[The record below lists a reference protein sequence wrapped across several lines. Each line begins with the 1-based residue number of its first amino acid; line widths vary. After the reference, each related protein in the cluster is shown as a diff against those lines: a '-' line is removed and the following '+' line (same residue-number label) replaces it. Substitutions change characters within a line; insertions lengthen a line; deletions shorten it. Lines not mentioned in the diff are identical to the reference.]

1 MGGVLLAEES
11 AIKKVLSGCSHPQS
25 MAGVLCGSRVVEPAS
40 NVVNMAAS
48 AKPTKS
54 EIARAA
60 HLCDTLNQHNERY
73 FTHDSPEVSD
83 AEYDELKRELI
94 ALEAKHPSLIA
105 LDSPTAQIGAT
116 TLTTFD
122 PVTHRAPMTSLDNAM
137 DIEELRA
144 WGERAAK
151 GLNNAKPM
159 QLICELKI
167 DGLAMSIRYENGILV
182 QAATRGDGKVGEDVT
197 ENIKTISVI
206 PKQLVAPK
214 GSSIPQVLE
223 VRGEVYMPINA
234 FQQFKA
240 DKERENE
247 QRIKQGKKP
256 DAVPA
261 NPRNA
266 GAGSLRQK
274 DPSVTQSRKLAFF
287 AYQLG
292 ETQGIPAL
300 SSHHDTLNYLK
311 QLGFPINPEHKLV
324 DTLEQAEAFC
334 VNAEANRHN
343 LDYEID
349 GAVVKLDDLAQREQL
364 GFTSRA
370 PRWAIAVK
378 FAPEERNTIL
388 NDIQVSIGRT
398 GRATPFAVLQ
408 PVVVAGSTVGMA
420 TLHNRE
426 QVQLKDVRPG
436 DTVVVRKAGDVIP
449 EVVGPVLDKRP
460 KNSKPWKFPDTC
472 PCDLK
477 STLVQIEGESD
488 TRCVEPSCPFQRDQR
503 IIHFASRGGMDI
515 EGLGEK
521 TVFALSDLQL
531 IQDVGD
537 LYSLTQE
544 QLLQIE
550 GFGELSATNLLQ
562 ALEKSKSKPLPK
574 LLTALGIKHLGP
586 AASESLAKTFGNLD
600 NIVTATE
607 DQLSTIDGVGPSIA
621 QSIINWCN
629 QKQNKAIIAKLKK
642 AGIDFGNVQVS
653 QLAQTLLGKAIV
665 VTGSVEGFTREE
677 AEAAIKDRGGKSPG
691 SVSAKT
697 YCVVVGSDPGAS
709 KVTKANELKIPII
722 DAAKFQTL
730 LDSGTI

>member
-1 MGGVLLAEES
+1 
-11 AIKKVLSGCSHPQS
+11 
-25 MAGVLCGSRVVEPAS
+25 
-40 NVVNMAAS
+40 MAAS

-60 HLCDTLNQHNERY
+60 HLRDTLNQHNERY
-73 FTHDSPEVSD
+73 FTHDSPDVSD

-94 ALEAKHPSLIA
+94 ALEAKHPSLIT

-116 TLTTFD
+116 TLTTFA

-137 DIEELRA
+137 DIDELRA
-144 WGERAAK
+144 WGDRAAK
-151 GLNNAKPM
+151 GLDNAKPM

-214 GSSIPQVLE
+214 GSSVPQVLE

-256 DAVPA
+256 EAVPA

-274 DPSVTQSRKLAFF
+274 DPSVTKSRNLAFF

-292 ETQGIPAL
+292 ETQGMPAL
-300 SSHHDTLNYLK
+300 TSHHDTLNYLK

-324 DTLEQAEAFC
+324 NTLDEAEAFC
-334 VNAEANRHN
+334 ASAEANRHN

-370 PRWAIAVK
+370 PRWAIAFK

-642 AGIDFGNVQVS
+642 AGVDFGNVQVS

-722 DAAKFQTL
+722 DAARFQQL

>member
-1 MGGVLLAEES
+1 
-11 AIKKVLSGCSHPQS
+11 
-25 MAGVLCGSRVVEPAS
+25 
-40 NVVNMAAS
+40 MAAS

-60 HLCDTLNQHNERY
+60 HLRVTLNQHNERY
-73 FTHDSPEVSD
+73 FTHDSPDVSD

-94 ALEAKHPSLIA
+94 ALEAKHPSLIT

-116 TLTTFD
+116 TLTTFA

-137 DIEELRA
+137 DIDELRA

-151 GLNNAKPM
+151 GLNNAQPM

-206 PKQLVAPK
+206 PKHLTAPK
-214 GSSIPQVLE
+214 GATMPQVLE

-247 QRIKQGKKP
+247 QRIAQGKKP
-256 DAVPA
+256 EAVPA

-274 DPSVTQSRKLAFF
+274 DPSVTKSRNLAFF

-292 ETQGIPAL
+292 ETQGMPAL
-300 SSHHDTLNYLK
+300 TSHHDTLNYLK

-324 DTLEQAEAFC
+324 DTFQQAEAFC
-334 VNAEANRHN
+334 ANAEANRHN

-449 EVVGPVLDKRP
+449 EVVGPLLDKRP

-537 LYSLTQE
+537 LYSLSQE

-586 AASESLAKTFGNLD
+586 AASESLAKTFGNLN

-607 DQLSTIDGVGPSIA
+607 EQLSNIDGVGPSIA
-621 QSIINWCN
+621 QSIVNWCG
-629 QKQNKAIIAKLKK
+629 QKQNKAIITKLKK
-642 AGIDFGNVQVS
+642 AGVDFGNVQVS

-697 YCVVVGSDPGAS
+697 YCVVVGTDPGAS
-709 KVTKANELKIPII
+709 KVTKAKELGIRII
-722 DAAKFQTL
+722 GPEQFLAL
-730 LDSGTI
+730 LANGSF

>member
-1 MGGVLLAEES
+1 
-11 AIKKVLSGCSHPQS
+11 
-25 MAGVLCGSRVVEPAS
+25 
-40 NVVNMAAS
+40 MAAS
-48 AKPTKS
+48 AKPTKN

-60 HLCDTLNQHNERY
+60 HLRNTLNQYNERY
-73 FTHDSPEVSD
+73 FNHDSPDVSD

-94 ALEAKHPSLIA
+94 ALEAKHPSLIT
-105 LDSPTAQIGAT
+105 LDSPSSQVGAP
-116 TLTTFD
+116 TLTTFA

-137 DIEELRA
+137 DIDELRA

-167 DGLAMSIRYENGILV
+167 DGLAISILYENGILV

-247 QRIKQGKKP
+247 QRIAQGKKP
-256 DAVPA
+256 EAVPA

-274 DPSVTQSRKLAFF
+274 DPSVTKSRNLAFF

-292 ETQGIPAL
+292 ETQGMPAL
-300 SSHHDTLNYLK
+300 TSHHDTLNYLK

-324 DTLEQAEAFC
+324 NTLEQAEAFC
-334 VNAEANRHN
+334 ASAEANRHN

-370 PRWAIAVK
+370 PRWAIAFK

-503 IIHFASRGGMDI
+503 IIHFGSRGGMDI

-537 LYSLTQE
+537 LYTLTQE

-562 ALEKSKSKPLPK
+562 APEKSKSKPLPK

-607 DQLSTIDGVGPSIA
+607 EQLSTIDGVGPSIA
-621 QSIINWCN
+621 QSIISWCN
-629 QKQNKAIIAKLKK
+629 QKQNKAIISKLKK
-642 AGIDFGNVQVS
+642 AGVDFGNVQVS

-665 VTGSVEGFTREE
+665 VTGSVEDFTIEE

-697 YCVVVGSDPGAS
+697 YCVVVGTDPGAS
-709 KVTKANELKIPII
+709 KVTKAQELGIRII
-722 DAAKFQTL
+722 GHEQFLAILENGSF
-730 LDSGTI
+730 

>member
-1 MGGVLLAEES
+1 
-11 AIKKVLSGCSHPQS
+11 
-25 MAGVLCGSRVVEPAS
+25 
-40 NVVNMAAS
+40 MAAS

-60 HLCDTLNQHNERY
+60 HLRDTLNQHNERY
-73 FTHDSPEVSD
+73 FTHDSPEISD

-137 DIEELRA
+137 DIDELRA

-167 DGLAMSIRYENGILV
+167 DGLAMSVRYENGILV

-240 DKERENE
+240 VKERENE

-256 DAVPA
+256 EAVPA

-274 DPSVTQSRKLAFF
+274 DPSVTKSRNLAFF

-292 ETQGIPAL
+292 ETQGMPAL
-300 SSHHDTLNYLK
+300 TSHHDTLNYLK

-324 DTLEQAEAFC
+324 NTLEQAEAFC
-334 VNAEANRHN
+334 ANAEANRHN

-370 PRWAIAVK
+370 PRWAIAFK

-642 AGIDFGNVQVS
+642 AGVDFGNVQVS

-722 DAAKFQTL
+722 DAARFQQL

>member
-1 MGGVLLAEES
+1 
-11 AIKKVLSGCSHPQS
+11 
-25 MAGVLCGSRVVEPAS
+25 
-40 NVVNMAAS
+40 
-48 AKPTKS
+48 
-54 EIARAA
+54 
-60 HLCDTLNQHNERY
+60 
-73 FTHDSPEVSD
+73 
-83 AEYDELKRELI
+83 
-94 ALEAKHPSLIA
+94 
-105 LDSPTAQIGAT
+105 
-116 TLTTFD
+116 
-122 PVTHRAPMTSLDNAM
+122 
-137 DIEELRA
+137 
-144 WGERAAK
+144 
-151 GLNNAKPM
+151 
-159 QLICELKI
+159 
-167 DGLAMSIRYENGILV
+167 MSIRYENGILV

-256 DAVPA
+256 EAVPA

-274 DPSVTQSRKLAFF
+274 DPSVTKSRNLAFF

-292 ETQGIPAL
+292 ETQGMPAL
-300 SSHHDTLNYLK
+300 TSHHDTLNYLK

-324 DTLEQAEAFC
+324 NTLEQAEAFC
-334 VNAEANRHN
+334 ASAEANRHN

-370 PRWAIAVK
+370 PRWAIAFK

-472 PCDLK
+472 PCDLR

-642 AGIDFGNVQVS
+642 AGVDFGNVQVS
-653 QLAQTLLGKAIV
+653 KLAQTLLGKAIV

-722 DAAKFQTL
+722 DAARFQQL

>member
-1 MGGVLLAEES
+1 
-11 AIKKVLSGCSHPQS
+11 
-25 MAGVLCGSRVVEPAS
+25 
-40 NVVNMAAS
+40 MAAS
-48 AKPTKS
+48 AKPTKN

-60 HLCDTLNQHNERY
+60 HLRDTLNQHNERY
-73 FTHDSPEVSD
+73 FTHDSPDVSD

-94 ALEAKHPSLIA
+94 ALEAKHPSLIT
-105 LDSPTAQIGAT
+105 LDSPTAQVGAP
-116 TLTTFD
+116 TLTTFA

-137 DIEELRA
+137 DIDELRA

-151 GLNNAKPM
+151 GLDNAKPM

-214 GSSIPQVLE
+214 GTSIPQVLE

-256 DAVPA
+256 EAVPA

-274 DPSVTQSRKLAFF
+274 DPSVTKSRNLAFF

-292 ETQGIPAL
+292 ETQGMPAL
-300 SSHHDTLNYLK
+300 TSHHDTLNYLK

-324 DTLEQAEAFC
+324 NTLEQAEAFC
-334 VNAEANRHN
+334 ASAEANRHN

-370 PRWAIAVK
+370 PRWAIAFK

-629 QKQNKAIIAKLKK
+629 QKQNKAIITKLKK
-642 AGIDFGNVQVS
+642 AGVDFGNVQVS

-677 AEAAIKDRGGKSPG
+677 AEVAIKDRGGKSPG

-722 DAAKFQTL
+722 DAAKFQQL

>member
-1 MGGVLLAEES
+1 
-11 AIKKVLSGCSHPQS
+11 
-25 MAGVLCGSRVVEPAS
+25 
-40 NVVNMAAS
+40 MAAS

-60 HLCDTLNQHNERY
+60 HLRDTLNQHNERY
-73 FTHDSPEVSD
+73 FTHDSPDVSD

-94 ALEAKHPSLIA
+94 ALEAKHPSLIT

-116 TLTTFD
+116 TLTTFA

-137 DIEELRA
+137 DIDELRA

-151 GLNNAKPM
+151 GLDNAQPM

-256 DAVPA
+256 EAVPA

-274 DPSVTQSRKLAFF
+274 DPSVTKSRNLAFF

-292 ETQGIPAL
+292 ETQGMPAL
-300 SSHHDTLNYLK
+300 TSHHDTLNYLK

-324 DTLEQAEAFC
+324 NTLEQAEAFC
-334 VNAEANRHN
+334 ASAEANRHN

-370 PRWAIAVK
+370 PRWAIAFK

-629 QKQNKAIIAKLKK
+629 QKQNKTIIAKLKK
-642 AGIDFGNVQVS
+642 AGVDFGNVQVS

-691 SVSAKT
+691 SVSGKT

-722 DAAKFQTL
+722 DAAKFQQL

>member
-1 MGGVLLAEES
+1 VLL
-11 AIKKVLSGCSHPQS
+11 Q
-25 MAGVLCGSRVVEPAS
+25 PAS
-40 NVVNMAAS
+40 NVDSMAAS

-60 HLCDTLNQHNERY
+60 SLRDTLNQHNERY
-73 FTHDSPEVSD
+73 FTHDSPDVSD

-137 DIEELRA
+137 DIDELRA

-151 GLNNAKPM
+151 GLNNAQPM

-206 PKQLVAPK
+206 PKQLTAPK
-214 GSSIPQVLE
+214 GTSIPQVLE

-256 DAVPA
+256 EAVPA

-274 DPSVTQSRKLAFF
+274 DPSVTKSRNLAFF

-292 ETQGIPAL
+292 ETQGMPAL
-300 SSHHDTLNYLK
+300 TSHHDTLNYLK

-324 DTLEQAEAFC
+324 NTLEQAEAFC
-334 VNAEANRHN
+334 ANAEANRHN

-460 KNSKPWKFPDTC
+460 KNSKPWKFPETC

-629 QKQNKAIIAKLKK
+629 QKQNKAIITKLKK
-642 AGIDFGNVQVS
+642 AGVDFGNVQVS

-697 YCVVVGSDPGAS
+697 YCVVVGSEPGAS

-722 DAAKFQTL
+722 DAARFQQL

>member
-1 MGGVLLAEES
+1 MG
-11 AIKKVLSGCSHPQS
+11 ITQ
-25 MAGVLCGSRVVEPAS
+25 PAS
-40 NVVNMAAS
+40 NVVSMAAS

-60 HLCDTLNQHNERY
+60 HLRDTLNQHNERY
-73 FTHDSPEVSD
+73 FTHDSPDVSD

-94 ALEAKHPSLIA
+94 ALEAKHPSLIT
-105 LDSPTAQIGAT
+105 LDSPTAQVGAP
-116 TLTTFD
+116 TLTTFA

-137 DIEELRA
+137 DIDELRA

-151 GLNNAKPM
+151 GLDNAKPM

-214 GSSIPQVLE
+214 GTSIPQVLE

-247 QRIKQGKKP
+247 QRIAQGKKP

-292 ETQGIPAL
+292 ETQGMPAL
-300 SSHHDTLNYLK
+300 TSHHDTLNYLK

-334 VNAEANRHN
+334 ANAEANRHN

-370 PRWAIAVK
+370 PRWAIAFK

-600 NIVTATE
+600 NIVAATE
-607 DQLSTIDGVGPSIA
+607 EQLSTIDGVGPSIA

-629 QKQNKAIIAKLKK
+629 QKQNKAIITKLKK
-642 AGIDFGNVQVS
+642 AGVDFGNVQVS

-697 YCVVVGSDPGAS
+697 YCVVVGTDPGAS

-722 DAAKFQTL
+722 DAARFQKL

>member
-1 MGGVLLAEES
+1 MG
-11 AIKKVLSGCSHPQS
+11 ITQ
-25 MAGVLCGSRVVEPAS
+25 PAS

-48 AKPTKS
+48 AKPTKN

-60 HLCDTLNQHNERY
+60 HLRETLNQHNARY
-73 FTHDSPEVSD
+73 FTHDSPDVSD

-94 ALEAKHPSLIA
+94 ALEAKHPSLIT
-105 LDSPTAQIGAT
+105 LDSPTAQVGAP
-116 TLTTFD
+116 TLTTFA

-137 DIEELRA
+137 DIDELRA

-151 GLNNAKPM
+151 GLDNAKPM

-214 GSSIPQVLE
+214 GTSIPQVLE

-256 DAVPA
+256 EAVPA

-274 DPSVTQSRKLAFF
+274 DPSVTKSRNLAFF

-292 ETQGIPAL
+292 ETQGMPAL
-300 SSHHDTLNYLK
+300 TSHHDTLNYLK

-324 DTLEQAEAFC
+324 NTLEQAEAFC
-334 VNAEANRHN
+334 ASAEANRHN

-370 PRWAIAVK
+370 PRWAIAFK

-537 LYSLTQE
+537 LYTLTQE

-629 QKQNKAIIAKLKK
+629 QKQNKAIITKLKK
-642 AGIDFGNVQVS
+642 AGVDFGNVQVS

-677 AEAAIKDRGGKSPG
+677 AEVAIKDRGGKSPG

-722 DAAKFQTL
+722 DAAKFQQL

>member
-1 MGGVLLAEES
+1 
-11 AIKKVLSGCSHPQS
+11 
-25 MAGVLCGSRVVEPAS
+25 
-40 NVVNMAAS
+40 MAAS

-60 HLCDTLNQHNERY
+60 HLRDTLNQHNERY
-73 FTHDSPEVSD
+73 FTHDSPDVSD

-137 DIEELRA
+137 DIDELRA

-151 GLNNAKPM
+151 GLNNAQPM

-247 QRIKQGKKP
+247 QRIAQGKKP
-256 DAVPA
+256 EAVPA

-274 DPSVTQSRKLAFF
+274 DPSVTKSRNLAFF

-292 ETQGIPAL
+292 ETQGMPAL
-300 SSHHDTLNYLK
+300 TSHHDTLNYLK

-324 DTLEQAEAFC
+324 NTLEQAEAFC
-334 VNAEANRHN
+334 ASAEANRHN

-370 PRWAIAVK
+370 PRWAIAFK

-629 QKQNKAIIAKLKK
+629 QKQNKVIIAKLKK
-642 AGIDFGNVQVS
+642 AGVDFGNVQVS

-722 DAAKFQTL
+722 DAARFQQL

>member
-1 MGGVLLAEES
+1 
-11 AIKKVLSGCSHPQS
+11 
-25 MAGVLCGSRVVEPAS
+25 
-40 NVVNMAAS
+40 MAAS

-60 HLCDTLNQHNERY
+60 HLRDTLNQHNERY

-137 DIEELRA
+137 DIDELRA

-151 GLNNAKPM
+151 GLNNAQPM

-256 DAVPA
+256 EAVPA

-274 DPSVTQSRKLAFF
+274 DPSVTKSRNLAFF

-292 ETQGIPAL
+292 ETQGMPAL
-300 SSHHDTLNYLK
+300 TSHHDTLNYLK

-324 DTLEQAEAFC
+324 NTLEQAEAFC
-334 VNAEANRHN
+334 ASAEANRHN

-370 PRWAIAVK
+370 PRWAIAFK

-629 QKQNKAIIAKLKK
+629 QKQNKAIITKLKK
-642 AGIDFGNVQVS
+642 AGVDFGNVQVS

-722 DAAKFQTL
+722 DAARFQQL

>member
-1 MGGVLLAEES
+1 
-11 AIKKVLSGCSHPQS
+11 
-25 MAGVLCGSRVVEPAS
+25 
-40 NVVNMAAS
+40 
-48 AKPTKS
+48 
-54 EIARAA
+54 
-60 HLCDTLNQHNERY
+60 
-73 FTHDSPEVSD
+73 
-83 AEYDELKRELI
+83 
-94 ALEAKHPSLIA
+94 
-105 LDSPTAQIGAT
+105 
-116 TLTTFD
+116 
-122 PVTHRAPMTSLDNAM
+122 M
-137 DIEELRA
+137 DIDELRA

-151 GLNNAKPM
+151 GLDNAKPM

-247 QRIKQGKKP
+247 QRIAQGKKP
-256 DAVPA
+256 EAVPA

-274 DPSVTQSRKLAFF
+274 DPSVTKSRNLAFF

-292 ETQGIPAL
+292 ETQGMPAL
-300 SSHHDTLNYLK
+300 TSHHDTLNYLK
-311 QLGFPINPEHKLV
+311 QLGFPINPEHKV
-324 DTLEQAEAFC
+324 VNTLEQAEAFC
-334 VNAEANRHN
+334 ANAEANRHN

-370 PRWAIAVK
+370 PRWAIAFK

-398 GRATPFAVLQ
+398 GRATPFAVLE

-562 ALEKSKSKPLPK
+562 ALKKSKSKPLPK

-642 AGIDFGNVQVS
+642 AGVDFGNVQVS

-665 VTGSVEGFTREE
+665 ITGSVEGFTREE

-722 DAAKFQTL
+722 DAAKFQQL

>member
-1 MGGVLLAEES
+1 
-11 AIKKVLSGCSHPQS
+11 
-25 MAGVLCGSRVVEPAS
+25 
-40 NVVNMAAS
+40 
-48 AKPTKS
+48 
-54 EIARAA
+54 
-60 HLCDTLNQHNERY
+60 
-73 FTHDSPEVSD
+73 
-83 AEYDELKRELI
+83 
-94 ALEAKHPSLIA
+94 
-105 LDSPTAQIGAT
+105 
-116 TLTTFD
+116 
-122 PVTHRAPMTSLDNAM
+122 
-137 DIEELRA
+137 
-144 WGERAAK
+144 
-151 GLNNAKPM
+151 M

-256 DAVPA
+256 EAVPA

-274 DPSVTQSRKLAFF
+274 DPSVTKSRNLAFF

-292 ETQGIPAL
+292 ETQGMPAL
-300 SSHHDTLNYLK
+300 TSHHDTLNYLK

-324 DTLEQAEAFC
+324 NTLEQAEAFC
-334 VNAEANRHN
+334 ASAEANRHN

-370 PRWAIAVK
+370 PRWAIAFK

-629 QKQNKAIIAKLKK
+629 QKQNKTIIAKLKK
-642 AGIDFGNVQVS
+642 AGVDFGNVQVS

-691 SVSAKT
+691 SVSGKT

-722 DAAKFQTL
+722 DAAKFQQL

>member
-1 MGGVLLAEES
+1 
-11 AIKKVLSGCSHPQS
+11 

-40 NVVNMAAS
+40 NVDSMAAS

-60 HLCDTLNQHNERY
+60 HLRDTLNQHNERY
-73 FTHDSPEVSD
+73 FTHDSPDVSD

-116 TLTTFD
+116 TLTTFA

-137 DIEELRA
+137 DIDELRA

-151 GLNNAKPM
+151 GLDNAKPM

-256 DAVPA
+256 EAVPA

-274 DPSVTQSRKLAFF
+274 DPSVTKSRNLAFF

-292 ETQGIPAL
+292 ETQGMPAL
-300 SSHHDTLNYLK
+300 TSHHDTLNYLK

-324 DTLEQAEAFC
+324 NTLEQAEAFC
-334 VNAEANRHN
+334 ANAEANRHN

-370 PRWAIAVK
+370 PRWAIAFK

-550 GFGELSATNLLQ
+550 GFGELSATNLLH

-642 AGIDFGNVQVS
+642 AGVDFGNVQVS

-691 SVSAKT
+691 SVSGKT

-722 DAAKFQTL
+722 DAAKFQQL

>member
-1 MGGVLLAEES
+1 
-11 AIKKVLSGCSHPQS
+11 
-25 MAGVLCGSRVVEPAS
+25 
-40 NVVNMAAS
+40 MAAS
-48 AKPTKS
+48 AKPTKR

-60 HLCDTLNQHNERY
+60 SLRDTLNQHNERY
-73 FTHDSPEVSD
+73 FTHDSPDVSD

-105 LDSPTAQIGAT
+105 LDSPTAQIGST

-137 DIEELRA
+137 DIDELRA

-206 PKQLVAPK
+206 PKQLTAPK

-247 QRIKQGKKP
+247 QRIAQGKKP
-256 DAVPA
+256 EAVPA

-274 DPSVTQSRKLAFF
+274 DPSVTKSRNLAFF

-292 ETQGIPAL
+292 ETQGMPAL
-300 SSHHDTLNYLK
+300 TSHHDTLNYLK

-324 DTLEQAEAFC
+324 NTLEQAEAFC
-334 VNAEANRHN
+334 ASAEANRHN

-370 PRWAIAVK
+370 PRWAIAFK

-629 QKQNKAIIAKLKK
+629 QKQNKAIITKLKK
-642 AGIDFGNVQVS
+642 AGVDFGNVQVS

-677 AEAAIKDRGGKSPG
+677 AEVAIKDRGGKSPG

-722 DAAKFQTL
+722 DAAKFQQL

>member
-1 MGGVLLAEES
+1 MG
-11 AIKKVLSGCSHPQS
+11 ITQ
-25 MAGVLCGSRVVEPAS
+25 PAS
-40 NVVNMAAS
+40 NVVSMAAS

-60 HLCDTLNQHNERY
+60 HLRDTLNQHNERY
-73 FTHDSPEVSD
+73 FTHDSPDVSD

-94 ALEAKHPSLIA
+94 ALEAKHPSLIT
-105 LDSPTAQIGAT
+105 LDSPTAQVGAP
-116 TLTTFD
+116 TLTTFA

-137 DIEELRA
+137 DIDELRA
-144 WGERAAK
+144 WGDRAAK
-151 GLNNAKPM
+151 GLDNAKPM

-214 GSSIPQVLE
+214 GTSIPQVLE

-247 QRIKQGKKP
+247 QRIAQGKKP

-292 ETQGIPAL
+292 ETQGMPAL
-300 SSHHDTLNYLK
+300 TSHHDTLNYLK

-334 VNAEANRHN
+334 ANAEANRHN

-370 PRWAIAVK
+370 PRWAIAFK

-629 QKQNKAIIAKLKK
+629 QKQNKAIITKLKK
-642 AGIDFGNVQVS
+642 AGVDFGNVQVS

-697 YCVVVGSDPGAS
+697 YCVVVGTDPGAS

-722 DAAKFQTL
+722 DAARFQQL
-730 LDSGTI
+730 LDSGAI

>member
-1 MGGVLLAEES
+1 MLL
-11 AIKKVLSGCSHPQS
+11 Q
-25 MAGVLCGSRVVEPAS
+25 PAS
-40 NVVNMAAS
+40 NVDNMAAS

-60 HLCDTLNQHNERY
+60 HLRDTLNQHNERY
-73 FTHDSPEVSD
+73 FTHDSPDVSD

-116 TLTTFD
+116 TLTTFA

-137 DIEELRA
+137 DIDELRA

-151 GLNNAKPM
+151 GLNNAQPM

-206 PKQLVAPK
+206 PKQLTAPK

-247 QRIKQGKKP
+247 QRIKLGKKP
-256 DAVPA
+256 EAVPA

-274 DPSVTQSRKLAFF
+274 DPSVTKSRNLAFF

-292 ETQGIPAL
+292 ETQGMPAL
-300 SSHHDTLNYLK
+300 TSHHDTLNYLK
-311 QLGFPINPEHKLV
+311 QLGFPINPERKLV
-324 DTLEQAEAFC
+324 DTFQQAEAFC
-334 VNAEANRHN
+334 ANAEANRHN

-460 KNSKPWKFPDTC
+460 KNSKPWKFPETC

-488 TRCVEPSCPFQRDQR
+488 TRCVEPSCRD
-503 IIHFASRGGMDI
+503 
-515 EGLGEK
+515 
-521 TVFALSDLQL
+521 
-531 IQDVGD
+531 
-537 LYSLTQE
+537 
-544 QLLQIE
+544 
-550 GFGELSATNLLQ
+550 
-562 ALEKSKSKPLPK
+562 
-574 LLTALGIKHLGP
+574 
-586 AASESLAKTFGNLD
+586 
-600 NIVTATE
+600 
-607 DQLSTIDGVGPSIA
+607 
-621 QSIINWCN
+621 
-629 QKQNKAIIAKLKK
+629 
-642 AGIDFGNVQVS
+642 
-653 QLAQTLLGKAIV
+653 
-665 VTGSVEGFTREE
+665 
-677 AEAAIKDRGGKSPG
+677 
-691 SVSAKT
+691 
-697 YCVVVGSDPGAS
+697 
-709 KVTKANELKIPII
+709 
-722 DAAKFQTL
+722 
-730 LDSGTI
+730 DS

>member
-1 MGGVLLAEES
+1 
-11 AIKKVLSGCSHPQS
+11 
-25 MAGVLCGSRVVEPAS
+25 MAGVLCSSRVVEPAS
-40 NVVNMAAS
+40 NVDNMAAS

-60 HLCDTLNQHNERY
+60 HLRDTLNHHNERY
-73 FTHDSPEVSD
+73 FTHDSPDVSD

-137 DIEELRA
+137 DIDELRA

-151 GLNNAKPM
+151 GLNNAQPM

-256 DAVPA
+256 EAVPA

-274 DPSVTQSRKLAFF
+274 DPSVTKSRNLAFF

-292 ETQGIPAL
+292 ETQGMPAL
-300 SSHHDTLNYLK
+300 TSHHDTLNYLK

-324 DTLEQAEAFC
+324 NTLEQAEAFC
-334 VNAEANRHN
+334 ANAEANRHN

-370 PRWAIAVK
+370 PRWAIAFK

-477 STLVQIEGESD
+477 SILVQIEGESD

-537 LYSLTQE
+537 LYSLSQE

-607 DQLSTIDGVGPSIA
+607 EQLSTIDGVGPSIA

-642 AGIDFGNVQVS
+642 AGVDFGNVQVS

-677 AEAAIKDRGGKSPG
+677 AEGAIKDRGGKSPG

-697 YCVVVGSDPGAS
+697 YCVVVGTDPGAS
-709 KVTKANELKIPII
+709 KVTKANELKIPIV
-722 DAAKFQTL
+722 DAAKFQQL

>member
-1 MGGVLLAEES
+1 MLL
-11 AIKKVLSGCSHPQS
+11 Q
-25 MAGVLCGSRVVEPAS
+25 PAS

-60 HLCDTLNQHNERY
+60 HLRDTLNQHNERY

-116 TLTTFD
+116 TLTTFA

-137 DIEELRA
+137 DIDELRA
-144 WGERAAK
+144 WGDRAAK
-151 GLNNAKPM
+151 GLNNAQPM

-206 PKQLVAPK
+206 PKQLTAPK
-214 GSSIPQVLE
+214 GTSIPQVLE
-223 VRGEVYMPINA
+223 VRGEVYMPIKA

-247 QRIKQGKKP
+247 QRIAQGKKP
-256 DAVPA
+256 EAVPA

-274 DPSVTQSRKLAFF
+274 DPSVTKSRNLAFF

-292 ETQGIPAL
+292 ETQGMPAL
-300 SSHHDTLNYLK
+300 TSHHDTLNYLK

-324 DTLEQAEAFC
+324 NTLEQAEAFC
-334 VNAEANRHN
+334 ANAEANRHN

-370 PRWAIAVK
+370 PRWAIAFK

-436 DTVVVRKAGDVIP
+436 DTVVVHKAGDVIP

-488 TRCVEPSCPFQRDQR
+488 TRCVEPSCPFQREQR

-642 AGIDFGNVQVS
+642 AGVDFGNVQVS

-709 KVTKANELKIPII
+709 KVTKANELKIPVI
-722 DAAKFQTL
+722 DAAKFQQL

>member
-1 MGGVLLAEES
+1 
-11 AIKKVLSGCSHPQS
+11 

-40 NVVNMAAS
+40 NVDSMAAS

-60 HLCDTLNQHNERY
+60 HLRDTLNQHNERY
-73 FTHDSPEVSD
+73 FTHDSPDVSD

-116 TLTTFD
+116 TLTTFA

-137 DIEELRA
+137 DIDELRA

-151 GLNNAKPM
+151 GLDNAKPM

-256 DAVPA
+256 EAVPA

-274 DPSVTQSRKLAFF
+274 DPSVTKSRNLAFF

-292 ETQGIPAL
+292 ETQGMPAL
-300 SSHHDTLNYLK
+300 TSHHDTLNYLK

-324 DTLEQAEAFC
+324 NTLEQAEAFC
-334 VNAEANRHN
+334 ANAEANRHN

-370 PRWAIAVK
+370 PRWAIAFK

-642 AGIDFGNVQVS
+642 AGVDFGNVQVS

-722 DAAKFQTL
+722 DAAKFQQL

>member
-1 MGGVLLAEES
+1 
-11 AIKKVLSGCSHPQS
+11 
-25 MAGVLCGSRVVEPAS
+25 
-40 NVVNMAAS
+40 
-48 AKPTKS
+48 
-54 EIARAA
+54 
-60 HLCDTLNQHNERY
+60 
-73 FTHDSPEVSD
+73 
-83 AEYDELKRELI
+83 
-94 ALEAKHPSLIA
+94 
-105 LDSPTAQIGAT
+105 
-116 TLTTFD
+116 
-122 PVTHRAPMTSLDNAM
+122 
-137 DIEELRA
+137 
-144 WGERAAK
+144 
-151 GLNNAKPM
+151 
-159 QLICELKI
+159 
-167 DGLAMSIRYENGILV
+167 MSIRYENGILV

-206 PKQLVAPK
+206 PKQLTAPK
-214 GSSIPQVLE
+214 GTTIPQVLE

-240 DKERENE
+240 NKERENE
-247 QRIKQGKKP
+247 PRIKQGKKP
-256 DAVPA
+256 EAVPA

-274 DPSVTQSRKLAFF
+274 DPSVTKSRNLAFF

-292 ETQGIPAL
+292 ETQGMPVL
-300 SSHHDTLNYLK
+300 TSHHDTLNYLK

-324 DTLEQAEAFC
+324 NTLEQAEAFC
-334 VNAEANRHN
+334 ANAEANRHN

-349 GAVVKLDDLAQREQL
+349 GAVVKLDNLAQREQL

-460 KNSKPWKFPDTC
+460 KNSKPWKFPETC

-544 QLLQIE
+544 QLLRIE

-621 QSIINWCN
+621 QSIIKWCN

-642 AGIDFGNVQVS
+642 AGVEFGNVQES
-653 QLAQTLLGKAIV
+653 QLVQVLLGKAIV
-665 VTGSVEGFTREE
+665 VTGKVEGFTREE

-697 YCVVVGSDPGAS
+697 YCVVVGEDPSAN
-709 KVTKANELKIPII
+709 KVTKAKDLGIPIVGQQN
-722 DAAKFQTL
+722 FVSL
-730 LDSGTI
+730 LETGVFGIESLA

>member
-1 MGGVLLAEES
+1 VLL
-11 AIKKVLSGCSHPQS
+11 Q
-25 MAGVLCGSRVVEPAS
+25 PAS

-54 EIARAA
+54 EIARAV
-60 HLCDTLNQHNERY
+60 HLRDTLNQHNERY
-73 FTHDSPEVSD
+73 FTHDSPDVSD

-94 ALEAKHPSLIA
+94 ALEAKHPSLIT

-116 TLTTFD
+116 TLTTFA

-137 DIEELRA
+137 DIDELRA

-151 GLNNAKPM
+151 GLNNAQPM

-206 PKQLVAPK
+206 PKQLTAPK
-214 GSSIPQVLE
+214 GTTIPQVLE

-247 QRIKQGKKP
+247 QRIAQGKKP

-274 DPSVTQSRKLAFF
+274 DPLVTQSRKLAFF

-292 ETQGIPAL
+292 ETQGMPAL
-300 SSHHDTLNYLK
+300 VSHHDTLNYLK

-334 VNAEANRHN
+334 ANAEANRHN

-460 KNSKPWKFPDTC
+460 KNSKPWKFPETC

-562 ALEKSKSKPLPK
+562 ALKKSKSKPLPK

-629 QKQNKAIIAKLKK
+629 QKQNKAIISKLKK
-642 AGIDFGNVQVS
+642 AGVDFGNVQVS

-697 YCVVVGSDPGAS
+697 YCVVVGTDPGVS
-709 KVTKANELKIPII
+709 KVTKANELKVPIV
-722 DAAKFQTL
+722 DGSMFRDLLKF
-730 LDSGTI
+730 GRF